1 MKDKII
7 SFRVSKSEYEILKK
21 LAQLENKELSQL
33 ILENTLSR
41 PISFVKASN
50 DKEKIKAELEKL
62 KREIMQLHNQIEA
75 AKEDIEK
82 SINETETKELN
93 ELSKLSNKVSIVNNV
108 IHTKCNVDMLT
119 LAFFLLIHAAAIIFI
134 LKSM

>member
-41 PISFVKASN
+41 PVSFVKVSDN
-50 DKEKIKAELEKL
+50 EEKIKPELEKL
-62 KREIMQLHNQIEA
+62 KREIMKLHNQIEA

-108 IHTKCNVDMLT
+108 IHAKCNVDMLT